1 MYLGQLACYLGR
13 RRITSFPVY
22 SSMDAVLRAWGGDPR
37 REDPLERY
45 DIVHLLLTSERQHL
59 YALRQH
65 LYAFI
70 PHELTAAIIAAK
82 GEIDLQV
89 LDVI

>member
-1 MYLGQLACYLGR
+1 MYLGRLACYLGD

-45 DIVHLLLTSERQHL
+45 DIVHLLLTSTQ
-59 YALRQH
+59 QH

-70 PHELTAAIIAAK
+70 PHELTAAIAAAK
-82 GEIDLQV
+82 GIDLQV
-89 LDVI
+89 LDVIS

>member
-22 SSMDAVLRAWGGDPR
+22 SSRDAVIAAWGSDPR
-37 REDPLERY
+37 RADPLERY
-45 DIVHLLLTSERQHL
+45 DIVHLLLTSRQ
-59 YALRQH
+59 QH

-89 LDVI
+89 LDVIS

>member
-1 MYLGQLACYLGR
+1 MYLGQLACYLGD

-45 DIVHLLLTSERQHL
+45 DIVHLLLTSTQ
-59 YALRQH
+59 QH

-70 PHELTAAIIAAK
+70 PHELTAAIAAAK
-82 GEIDLQV
+82 GIDLQV
-89 LDVI
+89 LDVIS